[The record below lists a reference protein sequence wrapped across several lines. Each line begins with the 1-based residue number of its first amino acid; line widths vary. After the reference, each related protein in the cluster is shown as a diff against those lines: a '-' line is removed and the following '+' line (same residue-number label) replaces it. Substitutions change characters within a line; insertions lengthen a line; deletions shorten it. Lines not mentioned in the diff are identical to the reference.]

1 MAAAASRARTPPRS
15 IARPR
20 TWPDTWPR
28 TWWPRASPTGSS
40 SRWPTPSA
48 PPIPSRWPLTR
59 SAPSG
64 STRSGSSASCG
75 TRSTSGR
82 PRSSASSTSA
92 GRSTRRRRPTVTS
105 AARSSPGRRPTA
117 PTSSAARSTNPSTDE
132 RILSGPVDIC
142 VDRAVL
148 SLDRPFT
155 YGLDEGLAAG
165 IGSLVQV
172 PFHGRLVR
180 GWVLGSSEDVPDRML
195 QVRNAVS
202 PVRFFDPSM
211 LEVLRWVSERY
222 VAPLASVIAR
232 SYPPRVASEETIAS
246 VPHRSSAPV
255 LRPDPAR
262 ILPAYRAGSEMLGA
276 LQAGA
281 GAFVVRP
288 APEVARHRSR
298 RVSGRGGDPPSRVRA
313 DGGPR
318 PPLRL
323 PGEPRRPS
331 RGALALLPRPRR
343 GAGPG
348 PALQCRLCDG
358 SPVPI
363 WGGRDVGGRG
373 GGPSRPGMAAGRG
386 GPARPGGTSPPPG
399 LGAEAGGPGVPVP
412 ATARLRRR
420 ARVSRV
426 RGAGRL
432 RCLWWGAPVTSG
444 GGPMHRVRSERRV
457 RQLRG
462 RRLRHHPG
470 RGRARGGVGPGG
482 GPGGGPP
489 DRLGRFPRA
498 SRERRSNGGGRGGG
512 EGLRSPPPG
521 PGRHPRCRPG
531 GPAAGPCGPGA
542 CSGHVDGGGGLG
554 PPLRSRDRADPPPGR
569 PRGPV
574 PRLGEP
580 PSLPPE
586 RAAPPG
592 RRGLPRRLAGVP
604 RDWGRQ
610 ARGRARSVGAED
622 APVIERRGADG
633 MLGRARSRSD
643 PDVRPED
650 SSPCGRGSGHP
661 GRGRAPPLRR
671 PDRDGRPS
679 CQEAG

>member
-15 IARPR
+15 IAQPP

-59 SAPSG
+59 SA
-64 STRSGSSASCG
+64 
-75 TRSTSGR
+75 
-82 PRSSASSTSA
+82 
-92 GRSTRRRRPTVTS
+92 
-105 AARSSPGRRPTA
+105 PTA

-288 APEVARHRSR
+288 APEDEPGVA
-298 RVSGRGGDPPSRVRA
+298 VEAVGA
-313 DGGPR
+313 
-318 PPLRL
+318 
-323 PGEPRRPS
+323 
-331 RGALALLPRPRR
+331 ALA
-343 GAGPG
+343 
-348 PALQCRLCDG
+348 
-358 SPVPI
+358 
-363 WGGRDVGGRG
+363 GGRSAIV
-373 GGPSRPGMAAGRG
+373 
-386 GPARPGGTSPPPG
+386 
-399 LGAEAGGPGVPVP
+399 LVPELEPLP
-412 ATARLRRR
+412 ATASAILEAYGDGAALFAGGSKR
-420 ARVSRV
+420 ARYRMWLDIEDGAYPGVVGNRPAV
-426 RGAGRL
+426 FDVEPHPVPGPLAPTGEQRGAIAV
-432 RCLWWGAPVTSG
+432 CL
-444 GGPMHRVRSERRV
+444 
-457 RQLRG
+457 QD
-462 RRLRHHPG
+462 G
-470 RGRARGGVGPGG
+470 RGRG
-482 GPGGGPP
+482 
-489 DRLGRFPRA
+489 
-498 SRERRSNGGGRGGG
+498 RER
-512 EGLRSPPPG
+512 L
-521 PGRHPRCRPG
+521 
-531 GPAAGPCGPGA
+531 
-542 CSGHVDGGGGLG
+542 
-554 PPLRSRDRADPPPGR
+554 
-569 PRGPV
+569 
-574 PRLGEP
+574 
-580 PSLPPE
+580 
-586 RAAPPG
+586 
-592 RRGLPRRLAGVP
+592 
-604 RDWGRQ
+604 
-610 ARGRARSVGAED
+610 
-622 APVIERRGADG
+622 
-633 MLGRARSRSD
+633 
-643 PDVRPED
+643 
-650 SSPCGRGSGHP
+650 
-661 GRGRAPPLRR
+661 
-671 PDRDGRPS
+671 
-679 CQEAG
+679 